1 MDIQTLLYNLR
12 EEVTCPVCS
21 DVFTEPKHLSCLH
34 SFCLKCLK
42 HWHATCGGGNVV
54 KCPKC
59 QTQCRV
65 PASGDLK
72 DLPTSFYLNGFIDV
86 LAIKECNKTQVTCG
100 NCDKKSSEASY
111 CFHCC
116 MFYCENCLIGH
127 NLMRGYKT
135 HRILAVKEFQD
146 MDYEGV
152 LKRPVFCPRQG
163 HQNEELKYFC
173 QECETAV
180 CQQCVTVDHEG
191 HRKKIIEEEAQS
203 QKLEIKTMIQ
213 IQKRNLQSKIDIVT
227 QLDETCAKL
236 IQQSENVKRD
246 VEKFVDGLIKTIK
259 AKKQNMIASVERQTK
274 ESLENLTTIKTEI
287 QRKINVYETS
297 LEEAEKLLTLSTN
310 AEIVQLKRSLET
322 TFERVDQTEPIAH
335 DTEDLPALV
344 FVENQ
349 KMHGIVNGEEIGSLE
364 VLYQTKASQS
374 LAEGEGLKEGTVGR
388 KAQFNLI
395 TRNGEGTQGYDQRD
409 RVTVEIRD
417 EQERECVTEVQIDD
431 NKNGVYNISYCPR
444 VQGRCKILINVNGKH
459 LGCSPFN
466 VLVKPASY
474 VKPVLSFGKEGFD
487 DGMFK
492 YPSGVAV
499 NDGDEI
505 VVADRW
511 NHRVQIWDS
520 NGNFL
525 RSFGH
530 QGQNQGQLYCPTG
543 ITIDKDRN
551 IFVAEWGNHRIQIFS
566 WEGRHLGLFG
576 GKGRLD
582 SQLFCPHG
590 LSLDTNGNVIVA
602 DSGNKL
608 IKIFSTDG
616 RFLMKIGEQGSF
628 SFPFHCVQCGAY
640 LIVSDFDER
649 CIKVYNREGQFQY
662 KFGKQGGGDGEFNNP
677 CCLSVTK
684 SQHLLVC
691 DFKNNRIQVFE
702 LNGKFVDK
710 FGTKGNKL
718 GEFNGPWS
726 AAILSNDKI
735 VVSDVNNYRIQ
746 LFE

>member
-65 PASGDLK
+65 PASGDLT

-116 MFYCENCLIGH
+116 IFYCEKCLIGH
-127 NLMRGYKT
+127 NSMRGNKT
-135 HRILAVKEFQD
+135 HRILAVKDFQD

-180 CQQCVTVDHEG
+180 CQTCVTVDHEG
-191 HRKKIIEEEAQS
+191 HRKKIIEEEAQI
-203 QKLEIKTMIQ
+203 QKLEVKTMIQ
-213 IQKRNLQSKIDIVT
+213 TQKRNLQSKIDIVT
-227 QLDETCAKL
+227 QLDENCAKL

-246 VEKFVDGLIKTIK
+246 VENFADGLIKTIE

-274 ESLENLTTIKTEI
+274 ESLEKLTTTKTEI
-287 QRKINVYETS
+287 QRKIDVFKMS
-297 LEEAEKLLTLSTN
+297 LEEAEKQLTRSTN
-310 AEIVQLKRSLET
+310 AEIVQLKNSLKT
-322 TFERVDQTEPIAH
+322 IFERVDQTEPIAH
-335 DTEDLPALV
+335 DTLV

-349 KMHGIVNGEEIGSLE
+349 KMHGIVNGEKIGSLE
-364 VLYQTKASQS
+364 GLYQTKTIQS

-388 KAQFNLI
+388 KAQFSLI
-395 TRNGEGTQGYDQRD
+395 TRNAERRQGYDKRD

-417 EQERECVTEVQIDD
+417 EQGRECVTQVQIDD
-431 NKNGVYNISYCPR
+431 NKNGVYNISYSPR
-444 VQGRCKILINVNGKH
+444 VQGRCKIFINVNGEH
-459 LGCSPFN
+459 VGGSPFTL
-466 VLVKPASY
+466 LVKPAFH
-474 VKPVLSFGKEGFD
+474 VKPILSFGKRGSR
-487 DGMFK
+487 DGMFQL
-492 YPSGVAV
+492 SCGVAV
-499 NDGDEI
+499 NDRDKI
-505 VVADRW
+505 VVADFC
-511 NHRVQIWDS
+511 NHRVQIWNS

-530 QGQNQGQLYCPTG
+530 FGQNQGQFNRPAG
-543 ITIDKDRN
+543 IAVNKDRN
-551 IFVAEWGNHRIQIFS
+551 MFIVDNSNHRVQIFI
-566 WEGRHLGLFG
+566 WEGRHLGSFG
-576 GKGRLD
+576 GKGSLD
-582 SQLFCPHG
+582 SQLTNPCG
-590 LSLDTNGNVIVA
+590 LSLNTNGNVIVA

-616 RFLMKIGEQGSF
+616 RFLMKIGGQGSF
-628 SFPFHCVQCGAY
+628 SYPIHCVQCGEY
-640 LIVSDFDER
+640 LIVSDHLEH

-662 KFGKQGGGDGEFNNP
+662 KFGKQGGGDGEFNYP

-691 DFKNNRIQVFE
+691 DYDNNRIQVFE
-702 LNGKFVDK
+702 LNGTFVAK

-718 GEFNGPWS
+718 GEFSGPW
-726 AAILSNDKI
+726 AVAILSNDKI
-735 VVSDVNNYRIQ
+735 VVSDQNNDRIQ
-746 LFE
+746 IFQ

>member
-72 DLPTSFYLNGFIDV
+72 DLSTSFYLNGLIDV

-116 MFYCENCLIGH
+116 IFYCEKCLIGH

-135 HRILAVKEFQD
+135 HRILAVKDFQD

-180 CQQCVTVDHEG
+180 CQTCVTLDHGG
-191 HRKKIIEEEAQS
+191 HKLKLIEEEAQG
-203 QKLEIKTMIQ
+203 QKLQIKTVIIKQ
-213 IQKRNLQSKIDIVT
+213 REKLQSKIDIVT

-246 VEKFVDGLIKTIK
+246 VERFADDLIKTIEM
-259 AKKQNMIASVERQTK
+259 KKQKMLVSVERQTK
-274 ESLENLTTIKTEI
+274 KSLDSLTTKKTEI
-287 QRKINVYETS
+287 QCEVNVYKTS
-297 LEEAEKLLTLSTN
+297 LEEAEKLLTRSTN
-310 AEIVQLKRSLET
+310 AEIVQLKKSLET
-322 TFERVDQTEPIAH
+322 IFERVDQSEPIAH
-335 DTEDLPALV
+335 DPEGLSALV

-349 KMHGIVNGEEIGSLE
+349 KMHGVVNGEEIGSLE
-364 VLYQTKASQS
+364 GLYQTKASQS
-374 LAEGEGLKEGTVGR
+374 LVEGEGLKEGTVGR
-388 KAQFNLI
+388 KAQFNFI
-395 TRNGEGTQGYDQRD
+395 TRNAERRQWYNKRD

-417 EQERECVTEVQIDD
+417 EQERECVTQVQIDD
-431 NKNGVYNISYCPR
+431 NKNGVYNISYSPR
-444 VQGRCKILINVNGKH
+444 VQGRCKIFINVNGEH
-459 LGCSPFN
+459 VGGSPFTL
-466 VLVKPASY
+466 LVKPAFH
-474 VKPVLSFGKEGFD
+474 VKPVLSFGKEGTG
-487 DGMFK
+487 DGMFQ
-492 YPSGVAV
+492 YPYGVAV
-499 NDGDEI
+499 NDRDEI
-505 VVADRW
+505 VVVDCW
-511 NHRVQIWDS
+511 NDRVQIWHS

-525 RSFGH
+525 RSFGRER
-530 QGQNQGQLYCPTG
+530 QNQGQFSCPVG
-543 ITIDKDRN
+543 IAVNKDRN
-551 IFVAEWGNHRIQIFS
+551 IFVAEQGNHSVQIFS
-566 WEGRHLGLFG
+566 WEGRHLGSFG
-576 GKGRLD
+576 GKGSLD
-582 SQLFCPHG
+582 SQLSYPLG
-590 LSLDTNGNVIVA
+590 LSLNTNGNVIVA

-608 IKIFSTDG
+608 VKIFSTDG

-628 SFPFHCVQCGAY
+628 SCPFHCVQCGEY
-640 LIVSDFDER
+640 LIVSDYTEH

-691 DFKNNRIQVFE
+691 DYNNNRIQVFE
-702 LNGKFVDK
+702 LNGTFVAK

-718 GEFNGPWS
+718 GEFSCPW
-726 AAILSNDKI
+726 AVTVLSNDKI
-735 VVSDVNNYRIQ
+735 VVSDQNNHRIQ
-746 LFE
+746 IFQ